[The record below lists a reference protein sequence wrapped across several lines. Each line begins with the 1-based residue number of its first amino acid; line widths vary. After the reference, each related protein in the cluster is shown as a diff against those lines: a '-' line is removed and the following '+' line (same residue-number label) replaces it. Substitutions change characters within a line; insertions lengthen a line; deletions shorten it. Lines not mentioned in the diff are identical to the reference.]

1 MRSSFNRRVPFLSF
15 LLAAVVLVFTASA
28 YGQNLVTNP
37 DLSTNTSGW
46 TISGTGSVPF
56 QTTLGSPTPGSV
68 SLIANAGQTDTISQC
83 VALTASTID
92 FGMREYAQF
101 GNVGSTVQLSATFFS
116 ASPQSL
122 SSAEINSPRGS
133 CGQCGF
139 FHEGRTL
146 PSCPFP
152 SARFLKNSCHSRSTA
167 SGSA

>member
-1 MRSSFNRRVPFLSF
+1 MKNNNWIGGYMRSSFNRRVPFLSF

-101 GNVGSTVQLSATFFS
+101 GNVGSTVQLSTTFFS
-116 ASPQSL
+116 AAGCTCSIL
-122 SSAEINSPRGS
+122 L
-133 CGQCGF
+133 
-139 FHEGRTL
+139 TL
-146 PSCPFP
+146 
-152 SARFLKNSCHSRSTA
+152 TA
-167 SGSA
+167 SQVTPMTP